1 MTTRFILTVATLLA
15 SALAQAQDISPAH
28 SPHEAHKDSYF
39 IGGLT
44 SFWYDTDTKA
54 ATFTIE
60 PEAGYLFSENWGLGI
75 RIVYEYEGAERLH
88 TIGTSPFLRYYY
100 YRKLPFNFYLDA
112 GLGVS
117 SVVHEQEKARYG
129 FEAGIRPG
137 ACVDLTEGICLCL
150 HFGFIGYR
158 KGYVLGEEEGLGQ
171 SGAGFLLAPED
182 LRIGLE
188 LEF

>member
-1 MTTRFILTVATLLA
+1 MTTRFILTVVALLS
-15 SALAQAQDISPAH
+15 SAFANAQDVSPTL
-28 SPHEAHKDSYF
+28 SPHEAHKGTYF
-39 IGGLT
+39 VGGLT
-44 SFWYDTDTKA
+44 SLWYDTNTKA
-54 ATFTIE
+54 TSFTIE
-60 PEAGYLFSENWGLGI
+60 PEAGYLFGENWGLGI
-75 RIVYEYEGAERLH
+75 RLVYEYEGAEHLH
-88 TIGTSPFLRYYY
+88 TIGASPFVRYYY

-112 GLGVS
+112 GFGVS
-117 SVVHEQEKARYG
+117 EVLTSGERGRYG

-158 KGYVLGEEEGLGQ
+158 KGFALGEEEGLGH
-171 SGAGFLLAPED
+171 SGIGFLIAPED